1 MVNLKEIFVK
11 LEQIIF
17 ESSEKDYIIWSRN
30 ILLNNKKRY
39 LNDLKI
45 INSYYEKG
53 EILEIGSAPYHLTY
67 ILSELNYKVIGLDLD
82 PSRFS
87 KLIDKMNLNVIKC
100 DIEKTTIPF
109 ENNRFKFII
118 FNEIFEHLRIDP
130 ISTLKEINRVLHPE
144 GFLLLTTPNLYSIQ
158 CILFFILGKGFD
170 NPYNQF
176 KKLHEIGHM
185 GHTRLYSTRQ
195 LNEFLRNTGFEVIKT
210 SRKSFEP
217 LPGILGP
224 LNIIRWIFPRSH
236 SFIISIS
243 KKKLEAI

>member
-1 MVNLKEIFVK
+1 MMNLKEIFVR
-11 LEQIIF
+11 LEQIID
-17 ESSEKDYIIWSRN
+17 EYSENEAKMWSKN

-45 INSYYEKG
+45 INRYNEKE

-67 ILSELNYKVIGLDLD
+67 MLSEMNYKVIGLDLD

-87 KLIDKMNLNVIKC
+87 KLIDKMDLNIIKC
-100 DIEKTTIPF
+100 DIEKTSIPF

-144 GFLLLTTPNLYSIQ
+144 GYLLLTTPNLYSIQ

-170 NPYNQF
+170 NPYKQF

-195 LNEFLRNTGFEVIKT
+195 LNEFLRNTGFEVIKV
-210 SRKSFEP
+210 SRKSFKS
-217 LPGILGP
+217 LPGILAP

-236 SFIISIS
+236 SYIISIS
-243 KKKLEAI
+243 KKKLVQ